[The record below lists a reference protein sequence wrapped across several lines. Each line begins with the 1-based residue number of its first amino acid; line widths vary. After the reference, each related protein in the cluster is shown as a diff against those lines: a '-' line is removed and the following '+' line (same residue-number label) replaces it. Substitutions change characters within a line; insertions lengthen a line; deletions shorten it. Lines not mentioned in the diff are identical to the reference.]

1 MVERR
6 YFHTTSQLID
16 RLCIVTL
23 KSIKIPEN
31 KDEYEKEAED
41 IMHDLDV
48 VIDSKIPRFGEFVRA
63 IIVNAISN
71 EIIWQNEAH
80 ARAGE
85 GSQDHLLRFTH
96 SVNGV
101 RTVAIN
107 VISNILGERV
117 DLKVDCLA
125 SDVCISNGH
134 DFAKIFKRR

>member
-6 YFHTTSQLID
+6 YVHTTSQLID

-31 KDEYEKEAED
+31 KEAYEKEARD
-41 IMHDLDV
+41 IMHDLDMV
-48 VIDSKIPRFGEFVRA
+48 VDSKIPEFGKLVRA
-63 IIVNAISN
+63 VIVNAVAN
-71 EIIWQNEAH
+71 EIIWQNESH

-101 RTVAIN
+101 RTVAMN

-125 SDVCISNGH
+125 SDVCIANGY
-134 DFAKIFKRR
+134 DFAKIF

>member
-1 MVERR
+1 MAERR
-6 YFHTTSQLID
+6 YVYTTAQLID

-31 KDEYEKEAED
+31 KEEYEKEAED

-48 VIDSKIPRFGEFVRA
+48 VIDSKVPRFGEFVRA

-71 EIIWQNEAH
+71 EVIWQNESR

-101 RTVAIN
+101 RTVAMN

-125 SDVCISNGH
+125 SDVCIANGY
-134 DFAKIFKRR
+134 DFAKIF